1 MNAQIWLL
9 LDLIPLLSGIM
20 LIIGAYKRWKWLVDP
35 PPKALFEGW
44 LVNSQ
49 AVIKKYL
56 GKTFL
61 LYYTYL
67 LGIAFTIVG
76 ILIIYRGIMTGKW

>member
-1 MNAQIWLL
+1 MNGQIWT
-9 LDLIPLLSGIM
+9 LIPLLIGIL

-35 PPKALFEGW
+35 PTTEWLGGW
-44 LVNSQ
+44 LVYSQ
-49 AVIKKYL
+49 AAIKKHF

-76 ILIIYRGIMTGKW
+76 ILIIYH